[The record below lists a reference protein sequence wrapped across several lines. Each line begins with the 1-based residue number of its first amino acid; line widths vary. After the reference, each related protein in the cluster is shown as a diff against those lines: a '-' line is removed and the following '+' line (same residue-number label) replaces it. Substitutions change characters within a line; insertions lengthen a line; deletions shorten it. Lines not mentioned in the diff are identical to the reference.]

1 MHARRAGLRYPL
13 AWALDSGDSRLSGAD
28 CFFPHHHGDLLTMF
42 GNHRVPLASRAV
54 FVSRLFRSLAMSI
67 LLIAFSLA
75 IGVAGY
81 VWISNLSPV
90 DAFLNASMILGGMG
104 PVAPMDGDKATAAS
118 KIFAA
123 CYALFSG
130 LVLVGATGLVLG
142 PVLHRIIHRL
152 HLDDLDDLDDKAAS
166 TSSEK

>member
-1 MHARRAGLRYPL
+1 
-13 AWALDSGDSRLSGAD
+13 
-28 CFFPHHHGDLLTMF
+28 MF
-42 GNHRVPLASRAV
+42 GNHRVPLASRTV
-54 FVSRLFRSLAMSI
+54 FFGRLFRSLAMSI
-67 LLIAFSLA
+67 VLIALSLTV
-75 IGVAGY
+75 GVAGY
-81 VWISNLSPV
+81 HWISKLPWV

-104 PVAPMDGDKATAAS
+104 PVAPMDEPETSDAS

-142 PVLHRIIHRL
+142 PVLHRIIHKL
-152 HLDDLDDLDDKAAS
+152 HLDDLDDFNDKVNG